1 MKAAMRDYDLVLVG
15 GGHANLAVLADWIR
29 SGAPGGARAALVTPQ
44 PYLAYSGMV
53 PGWISGHHQ
62 LAQGWVDLA
71 ALAARAGIALISGR
85 CVAIDPD
92 ARALTL
98 GSGAQ
103 LTFGIAAIDAGGVG
117 RAAALLGDDPRILDV
132 RPMDGFA
139 ARLDQWRTAN
149 RSGGRRI
156 AVIGGGAGGVELA
169 FACANMGGRDGQNE
183 VVLVTGRGGLLPGF
197 APRLQ
202 RLAAQHLQRRR
213 IAVVEAEAA
222 LAGGALHAGESL
234 IEPAD
239 LIIAALG
246 SAAPDWPRAGG
257 LACDDA
263 GFIRVDRHQR
273 SLSHPHILA
282 SGDIASRSD
291 RAVARSGVHAVH
303 TGPVL
308 AANLRALLTGKPPR
322 RSYTPR
328 PASLYLI
335 SCGDGTALAS
345 YGPLAA
351 HGRWAAALKQRIDR
365 RWIAAYAKLA
375 GAAPPPAADH

>member
-1 MKAAMRDYDLVLVG
+1 MIARMRGCDLVLVG

-29 SGAPGGARAALVTPQ
+29 QGVPGGARAALVTPQ
-44 PYLAYSGMV
+44 PFLTYSGMV
-53 PGWISGHHQ
+53 PGWISGQHE
-62 LAQGWVDLA
+62 LAQGRVDLA
-71 ALAARAGIALISGR
+71 ALAARAGVTLIAGR
-85 CVAIDPD
+85 CAAIDPD
-92 ARALTL
+92 ARVLTL
-98 GSGAQ
+98 VTGEQ
-103 LTFGIAAIDAGGVG
+103 LAFGIAAIDAGGVG
-117 RAAALLGDDPRILDV
+117 RAAALVGDDPRILDV

-139 ARLDQWRTAN
+139 ARVDQWRAG
-149 RSGGRRI
+149 SRRGMKHI

-169 FACANMGGRDGQNE
+169 FACANMAGRDGQNE
-183 VVLVTGRGGLLPGF
+183 VVLVTGRSGLLPGF

-202 RLAAQHLQRRR
+202 RLAAQHLQRQR
-213 IAVVEAEAA
+213 IAVVESEAA
-222 LAGGALHAGESL
+222 LAGGALHAGKSL

-308 AANLRALLTGKPPR
+308 AANLRALLAGKAPR

-328 PASLYLI
+328 PASLYLM

-345 YGPLAA
+345 YGPWAA
-351 HGRWAAALKQRIDR
+351 HGRWAAALKQWIDR
-365 RWIAAYAKLA
+365 RWIAAYAKAA
-375 GAAPPPAADH
+375 GAPSSPARDP

>member
-1 MKAAMRDYDLVLVG
+1 MTAGMRDYDLVLVG

-29 SGAPGGARAALVTPQ
+29 RGAPGGARAALVTPQ
-44 PYLAYSGMV
+44 PFLTYSGMV

-62 LAQGWVDLA
+62 LAQGRVDLA
-71 ALAARAGIALISGR
+71 ALAARAGIALITGR
-85 CVAIDPD
+85 CAAIDPA

-98 GSGAQ
+98 ETGAQ
-103 LTFGIAAIDAGGVG
+103 LTFGLAAIDAGGVG
-117 RAAALLGDDPRILDV
+117 RAAAVLGDDPRIMDV
-132 RPMDGFA
+132 RPIDRFA
-139 ARLDQWRTAN
+139 ARLDHWRAAN
-149 RSGGRRI
+149 RRGARRI

-169 FACANMGGRDGQNE
+169 FACAHMAGLEAACE
-183 VVLVTGRGGLLPGF
+183 VVLVTGRSGLLPGF

-202 RLAAQHLQRRR
+202 RLAARHLQHRR
-213 IAVVEAEAA
+213 IAVVAEDAT
-222 LAGGALHAGESL
+222 LACGGLHAGESV
-234 IEPAD
+234 IEPVD

-291 RAVARSGVHAVH
+291 RAVVRSGVHAVH

-308 AANLRALLTGKPPR
+308 AANLRALLAGKEPR

-328 PASLYLI
+328 PASLYVI

-345 YGPLAA
+345 YGACA
-351 HGRWAAALKQRIDR
+351 GHGRWAAALKHWIDT
-365 RWIAAYAKLA
+365 RWIAAYAKAA
-375 GAAPPPAADH
+375 GAPSSPARDP